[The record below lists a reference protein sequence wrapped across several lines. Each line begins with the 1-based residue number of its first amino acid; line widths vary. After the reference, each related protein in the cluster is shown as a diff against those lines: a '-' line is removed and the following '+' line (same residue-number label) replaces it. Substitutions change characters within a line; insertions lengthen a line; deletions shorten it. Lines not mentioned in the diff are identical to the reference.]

1 MSEET
6 KDKKNLLRIENLYLQ
21 RKEILSLPPEKAL
34 ERILNAS
41 EPMPLV
47 HSFPDQDFYFLL
59 HDIGPDDALPL
70 LSLASDK
77 QREYILD
84 IETWNRDRIDIS
96 AVTRWFDLLF
106 RADERRVVHWLI
118 EEKTDLLEF
127 YIRKNIEVRLRDHDQ
142 DPVDFGK
149 DFFTLDDTF
158 YVKITGD
165 LPADEDLPGD
175 IDKKRYKDLLIH
187 FIKRLADFDHIT
199 YQKIL
204 LEAAHLIPAEIEEEA
219 YRLRGVR
226 LAEKGFLPFDEAAG
240 IYQPLKPQGLEHD
253 TLKFVPETVQGINA
267 PVPLYAAGM
276 LQANNLFTRALGH
289 ITAEAILQQLQSE
302 FAGLCNRIAVADHKL
317 IRSKEDLDHIVKKA
331 CGYIAIGLHSVVV
344 ASGNEERGADDMSP
358 ELICRHPLS
367 DIFRVGFGLA
377 LKLKWRTQKWLE
389 RSWFAQQGMSLTFWG
404 EEWLGVL
411 GGLLIKK
418 PLYFDNYKSGVMYR
432 EFMSLDDLKAAESA
446 LNDILAFDDL
456 LSLMDIEVKPLSS
469 YRFLTYKNLL
479 LTLWVREYIGLT
491 GEARPLTLEE
501 FTGFFSALW
510 EPDEKPRKIRT
521 SMKESFLRWLAGST
535 GLKDYEI
542 SETLGNTFEGLFA
555 EVEEEYG
562 RVLAEDLDP
571 RYVYL
576 FLLEK

>member
-204 LEAAHLIPAEIEEEA
+204 LEAAHHIPAEI
-219 YRLRGVR
+219 
-226 LAEKGFLPFDEAAG
+226 
-240 IYQPLKPQGLEHD
+240 
-253 TLKFVPETVQGINA
+253 
-267 PVPLYAAGM
+267 
-276 LQANNLFTRALGH
+276 
-289 ITAEAILQQLQSE
+289 
-302 FAGLCNRIAVADHKL
+302 
-317 IRSKEDLDHIVKKA
+317 
-331 CGYIAIGLHSVVV
+331 
-344 ASGNEERGADDMSP
+344 
-358 ELICRHPLS
+358 
-367 DIFRVGFGLA
+367 
-377 LKLKWRTQKWLE
+377 
-389 RSWFAQQGMSLTFWG
+389 
-404 EEWLGVL
+404 
-411 GGLLIKK
+411 
-418 PLYFDNYKSGVMYR
+418 
-432 EFMSLDDLKAAESA
+432 
-446 LNDILAFDDL
+446 
-456 LSLMDIEVKPLSS
+456 
-469 YRFLTYKNLL
+469 
-479 LTLWVREYIGLT
+479 
-491 GEARPLTLEE
+491 
-501 FTGFFSALW
+501 
-510 EPDEKPRKIRT
+510 
-521 SMKESFLRWLAGST
+521 
-535 GLKDYEI
+535 
-542 SETLGNTFEGLFA
+542 
-555 EVEEEYG
+555 
-562 RVLAEDLDP
+562 
-571 RYVYL
+571 
-576 FLLEK
+576 